1 MDLWFCITTN
11 YRGPPEGLYW
21 IHTKRNNQMPVD
33 LISATAVAA
42 GIITLSEMGD
52 KEWTNQW
59 IRVMYNDDDGSEVL
73 RLIVKDDILG
83 AADHIVDALWWCVFP
98 TK

>member
-1 MDLWFCITTN
+1 L
-11 YRGPPEGLYW
+11 YHHKLPGSARGSILDSYQ
-21 IHTKRNNQMPVD
+21 TKLPVD

-52 KEWTNQW
+52 KEWT
-59 IRVMYNDDDGSEVL
+59 VDLMYNDDDGSEVL

>member
-1 MDLWFCITTN
+1 MS
-11 YRGPPEGLYW
+11 
-21 IHTKRNNQMPVD
+21 VD

-59 IRVMYNDDDGSEVL
+59 IRVMHNDDEGSEVL

-83 AADHIVDALWWCVFP
+83 AADHIVNALW
-98 TK
+98 